1 MTVGELLCPECLK
14 KGLKVQML
22 YDPQRH
28 EYYCPVCGY
37 TVENRDEVF
46 IPFSND
52 ESNKLAG
59 FSSSFYS
66 IADKNM
72 GSKLTPRDLQEIIVS
87 VKNGYRGM
95 TRHEIDYLLS
105 NEENRTFQENLD
117 TLKLVISNLKRM
129 GYNIN
134 IQEVE
139 EITKLVGK
147 VFGRSKPTKNKRF
160 YRSLYVFLAVLYHHL
175 IYKYLSKQKSEIL
188 EDIVEASIDVASS
201 NEPKHIRKQIERKY
215 DAIKNML
222 PRPRVSLAD
231 KITAVADRFGVDR
244 QLALDIASKY
254 LDRKILNSHSSDS
267 IAFGVV
273 YYVLDEIERRK
284 IPEKDRK
291 LFSGGARTVYNIIR
305 EKKLKE
311 IREKGFA
318 Y

>member
-1 MTVGELLCPECLK
+1 MLCPECLK
-14 KGLKVQML
+14 KGLKVQMR

-46 IPFSND
+46 VPFSND
-52 ESNKLAG
+52 ENNKLAG

-72 GSKLTPRDLQEIIVS
+72 GSKLTPKDLQEIIVS
-87 VKNGYRGM
+87 VRNGYRGM

-105 NEENRTFQENLD
+105 NEENRTFQDNLD
-117 TLKLVISNLKRM
+117 TLKLVISNLKKM

-134 IQEVE
+134 IQEIE
-139 EITKLVGK
+139 DISKLVGK
-147 VFGRSKPTKNKRF
+147 VFGRSKPSKNKRF
-160 YRSLYVFLAVLYHHL
+160 YRSIYVFLAVLYHHL

-188 EDIVEASIDVASS
+188 DDIVEASLDVSSS
-201 NEPKHIRKQIERKY
+201 NEPRHIRKQIERKY
-215 DAIKNML
+215 DAIKHLL

-231 KITAVADRFGVDR
+231 KISAVADRFNVNR
-244 QLALDIASKY
+244 QFALEVASEY

-273 YYVLDEIERRK
+273 YYILNEIEGRK
-284 IPEKDRK
+284 IPEEQKK
-291 LFSGGARTVYNIIR
+291 LFNGGARTVYNIIR
-305 EKKLKE
+305 EKELKKM
-311 IREKGFA
+311 RDNAFRS
-318 Y
+318 